1 MNQDYKIP
9 DVAAEVIMETVE
21 GACFKG
27 GITID
32 EAANYIGKSKEYAR
46 RALIISEQIGIARKV
61 DSKFEII
68 DDAKIVTRANKDQ
81 WPVIFRKFLQ
91 RHNPFI
97 LFVSLIGKGN
107 SLGDAARKIKVI
119 YGIDT
124 GTDIIIKSL
133 VGWGSYAGLLRKNN
147 DKVELLIDTKKLS
160 VEYIQEL
167 LEAMAHD
174 VKARMYIANKLGEE
188 VFGYMKQDEIEL
200 LVKAIREHLSNPKH
214 AIDIA
219 GQAFE
224 DFLRRVGTDN
234 SINVSSCTGIQQL
247 ADSLVGS
254 KKITSKHHD
263 LCKGINAF
271 RIAAGHNKDRVSL
284 EKWNL
289 NPDAA
294 IECIL
299 LIITVTRSIHSYVFK
314 QAQVF

>member
-1 MNQDYKIP
+1 MNQEYKIP
-9 DVAAEVIMETVE
+9 DVPAEIIMEAIE
-21 GACFKG
+21 GACFKS

-32 EAANYIGKSKEYAR
+32 DAASYIGKSKEYAR
-46 RALIISEQIGIARKV
+46 RALIISEQIGIAKKV

-68 DDAKIVTRANKDQ
+68 DDAKVVTRANKDQ
-81 WPVIFRKFLQ
+81 WPIVFRKFLQ
-91 RHNPFI
+91 RYNPFI

-107 SLGDAARKIKVI
+107 SLNDAARKIKVI
-119 YGIDT
+119 YGIDASV
-124 GTDIIIKSL
+124 DIIIRSL
-133 VGWGSYAGLLRKNN
+133 VGWGDYAGLLRKKD
-147 DKVELLIDTKKLS
+147 DKVELLINTEKLS

-188 VFGYMKQDEIEL
+188 VFGYMKQDEVDL
-200 LVKAIREHLSNPKH
+200 LVQAIREHLTNPKH

-224 DFLRRVGTDN
+224 DFLRRVATDS
-234 SINVSSCTGIQQL
+234 SINVTSCTGIQQL
-247 ADSLVGS
+247 ADSLIGS

-263 LCKGINAF
+263 ICKGINAF
-271 RIAAGHNKDRVSL
+271 RIAAGHNKDKVSL

-299 LIITVTRSIHSYVFK
+299 LILTATRSIHSYVFK